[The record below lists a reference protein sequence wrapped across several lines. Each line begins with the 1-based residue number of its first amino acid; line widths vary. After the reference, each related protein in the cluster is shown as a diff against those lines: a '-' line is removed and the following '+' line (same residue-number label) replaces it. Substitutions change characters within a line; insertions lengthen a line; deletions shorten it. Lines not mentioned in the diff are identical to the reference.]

1 MSPYTVDTYN
11 SESVYSEREFT
22 DFFFIYVEYS
32 KCRTLSVYSERKLE
46 NLLSKGKV
54 ALGLVCCFPLI
65 WHDRDHDCVRGL
77 CHSAVCALAV
87 RLGLD
92 HVRRN
97 TSKDHPMKDYG
108 RVQAPNHFP
117 YLTTLLKS

>member
-1 MSPYTVDTYN
+1 MQDV
-11 SESVYSEREFT
+11 VRILREET
-22 DFFFIYVEYS
+22 GKPALD
-32 KCRTLSVYSERKLE
+32 R
-46 NLLSKGKV
+46 KV

-65 WHDRDHDCVRGL
+65 WHDRDRDCVRGL
-77 CHSAVCALAV
+77 CHSAVCAMAV

-92 HVRRN
+92 YVRRN